1 MRNVMSRPAL
11 RRAGAL
17 TAITAV
23 IGLGLA
29 APAQA
34 GPGPIP
40 PLTASEQALLNSS
53 APKAV
58 ELDPATGRI
67 LSVKPQSTDQ
77 GISQRSGCNSGDG
90 CYLSGRVPYAHRG
103 FYGSRGTARGNWP
116 YRIAYNTG
124 RYTASACWVQA
135 CAQRSFPPNTYVDF
149 SGALV
154 TGTSFRIH

>member
-11 RRAGAL
+11 RRVGVL
-17 TAITAV
+17 TATAAA

-124 RYTASACWVQA
+124 RYTASACWTLA

>member
-1 MRNVMSRPAL
+1 MRNFMSGPSL
-11 RRAGAL
+11 RRVGAV
-17 TAITAV
+17 TAIAAT

-40 PLTASEQALLNSS
+40 PLTASEQSLLNSS

-67 LSVKPQSTDQ
+67 LSVKPQPTDQ

-103 FYGSRGTARGNWP
+103 FYGSRGTARGSWA
-116 YRIAYNTG
+116 YRSAYDTG

-135 CAQRSFPPNTYVDF
+135 CAQRSFPPNTYVGF
-149 SGALV
+149 NGALV